1 MTDRLQTEIK
11 TYNERLPDLLANE
24 GKFVVIK
31 GDEVIGIFDT
41 YADAILTG
49 REKFKDDFFLV
60 KQVARHEQV
69 FYFTKDFDDSCQA

>member
-1 MTDRLQTEIK
+1 MTERLQTEIK

-49 REKFKDDFFLV
+49 REKFKDDVFLV
-60 KQVARHEQV
+60 K
-69 FYFTKDFDDSCQA
+69 